1 MSKKFYLLILTAF
14 FLALFLCFPLE
25 RNSVKTQ
32 KRELL
37 KRASYTEAE
46 NSGLVLSKEPGFY
59 EKGFDLK
66 IFYRGPH
73 PGGKIYYTLD
83 GSIPTESSALYKEP
97 LHLTDPTPNPNLYA
111 SRDDVSAGLQ
121 KEKLREAGAI
131 DPPLYAVPSFP
142 VDKCVVIRAV
152 YYKAKGEPAE
162 VETASYFIGYRN
174 RPGYQ
179 NLPVVSLVSDPTYLF
194 DPDYGIYVLGSDFD
208 RFVSEGM
215 PETKK
220 LWFFWAA
227 NYFRYG
233 RESEREA
240 SVNFFDA
247 DHRFLCNQNIGIRIQ
262 GHASRSNNP
271 KSLNLYARK
280 SYDGN
285 SSFQCRLE
293 NLPYPEKR
301 LNLFSGGSDQDTLF
315 RDYLAMHFGEKEN
328 FSTMRFSPCL
338 LFLNGEYWGFYQMA
352 ERYDALYFAHH
363 YRVNPDNVVY
373 IKEGEVNLGL
383 SSDLALYEELQ
394 KWISENDMTVPENYN
409 KACEKID
416 MDSLLSY
423 YAFEIYIANG
433 DWPFSNV
440 GLWRTRETGK
450 GKYEDG
456 RWRYVLFD
464 VNGECMAESKI
475 RDNTLQTAIDH
486 DAIFGSLC
494 NNKEFQQAFLE
505 KLQTLAT
512 STFSKEQVEPF
523 IRNYLQTY
531 TKPMQVHR
539 KRFFEGSPDP
549 FAKEMQGIQRFFEE
563 RASYLIP
570 VARKTFG

>member
-1 MSKKFYLLILTAF
+1 M
-14 FLALFLCFPLE
+14 
-25 RNSVKTQ
+25 
-32 KRELL
+32 
-37 KRASYTEAE
+37 
-46 NSGLVLSKEPGFY
+46 
-59 EKGFDLK
+59 
-66 IFYRGPH
+66 
-73 PGGKIYYTLD
+73 
-83 GSIPTESSALYKEP
+83 
-97 LHLTDPTPNPNLYA
+97 
-111 SRDDVSAGLQ
+111 
-121 KEKLREAGAI
+121 
-131 DPPLYAVPSFP
+131 
-142 VDKCVVIRAV
+142 
-152 YYKAKGEPAE
+152 
-162 VETASYFIGYRN
+162 
-174 RPGYQ
+174 
-179 NLPVVSLVSDPTYLF
+179 
-194 DPDYGIYVLGSDFD
+194 
-208 RFVSEGM
+208 
-215 PETKK
+215 
-220 LWFFWAA
+220 
-227 NYFRYG
+227 
-233 RESEREA
+233 
-240 SVNFFDA
+240 
-247 DHRFLCNQNIGIRIQ
+247 
-262 GHASRSNNP
+262 
-271 KSLNLYARK
+271 
-280 SYDGN
+280 
-285 SSFQCRLE
+285 
-293 NLPYPEKR
+293 
-301 LNLFSGGSDQDTLF
+301 
-315 RDYLAMHFGEKEN
+315 
-328 FSTMRFSPCL
+328 
-338 LFLNGEYWGFYQMA
+338 
-352 ERYDALYFAHH
+352 
-363 YRVNPDNVVY
+363 
-373 IKEGEVNLGL
+373 NLGL

-394 KWISENDMTVPENYN
+394 KWISENDMTVPENYK

-494 NNKEFQQAFLE
+494 KNKEFRQAFLE

-563 RASYLIP
+563 RADYLIP